1 VTIAVFKPRRA
12 HARAASHPACPA
24 PTTITSYFFCIG
36 LFVILAVLKVL
47 IIGGGGREHAL
58 VWRLSQSPSVTGIV
72 ACPGNPGIAKLA
84 VCVST
89 PADVSAYTDI
99 AEAHGI
105 DLTIV
110 GPEAP
115 LVAGVVDHFRSRNL
129 KIIGPTQAAARLEG
143 SKLFTKKFFA
153 RAGIPTARSSETLDD
168 FSFPVVIK
176 ADGLAAGKGVV
187 IAHNRAEADQ
197 AIKELGPNL
206 VIEEFLEGEE
216 VSFIGLSNGQMILP
230 FAPTQDHKRIFDGDR
245 GPNTGG
251 MGAYCDTRIL
261 TSHQS
266 GEIMERIMLP
276 AITQMRRE
284 GNPFTG
290 FLYAGLMITTD
301 GPKVLEFN
309 VRLGDPETQALMHSF
324 QGDFAEVLSLT
335 ETGIGAI
342 YPSSWNSCS
351 LCVVLAAEGYPGKPR
366 TGDVITGIEEAEATG
381 ATVFHAGTKK
391 IGDHLVTNGGR
402 VLGVTAGGATLQTA
416 INNAYAAVEKIHF
429 DGMQYRKDIGQKGL
443 KRW

>member
-1 VTIAVFKPRRA
+1 MKI
-12 HARAASHPACPA
+12 
-24 PTTITSYFFCIG
+24 
-36 LFVILAVLKVL
+36 L

-58 VWRLSQSPSVTGIV
+58 AWRLSKSPSVTEIV
-72 ACPGNPGIAKLA
+72 ASPGNPGIAKLG
-84 VCVST
+84 VCE
-89 PADVSAYTDI
+89 PAPDDVSGYADI

-105 DLTIV
+105 HLTVV

-115 LVAGVVDHFRSRNL
+115 LVSGVVDHFRERNL

-143 SKLFTKKFFA
+143 SKLFAKKFFA
-153 RAGIPTARSSETLDD
+153 EAEIPTARSGETLDA

-187 IAHNRAEADQ
+187 VAQNRAEAEE
-197 AIKELGPNL
+197 AIEQLGPDL
-206 VIEEFLEGEE
+206 VVEEFLEGEE
-216 VSFIGLSNGQMILP
+216 VSFIGLSNGHMIVP

-251 MGAYCDTRIL
+251 MGAYCDNRIL
-261 TSHQS
+261 TCEES

-276 AITQMRRE
+276 AIAQMRRE

-290 FLYAGLMITTD
+290 FLYAGLMMTAD

-324 QGDFAEVLSLT
+324 QGDFGQLLRA
-335 ETGIGAI
+335 GAGELAAV
-342 YPSSWNSCS
+342 YPESWTTCS
-351 LCVVLAAEGYPGKPR
+351 VCVVLAAKGYPGKAR

-391 IGDHLVTNGGR
+391 SGDQLVTGGGR
-402 VLGVTAGGATLQTA
+402 VLGVTAGGATLQAA
-416 INNAYAAVEKIHF
+416 IDNAYAAVEKIHF